1 MSTPKACQPVALTTT
16 RIAALGTPAERIEIR
31 DATQPGLRLRISP
44 QGTRSWVWLK
54 KVGGKTQRVTLGRYP
69 DIDIA
74 SARKAAAK
82 MAGDVA
88 MGANPAKERKQA
100 RVTAMTLAAAY
111 HDYIAA
117 KRLRASTLVDYAG
130 HFDKL
135 APLHGKPV
143 SEISRDDV
151 ERLHRKISAHSKSR
165 ADGTMRVLRAIINR
179 AIDRVEDAGG
189 PSFTNPVRRLSSQG
203 LWNKT
208 QRKQTR
214 IARADLPAFVGAVRS
229 DGALTASDLTLTL
242 LATGWRLGET
252 RRLRWSEVDLANGF
266 VTLRAEETK
275 SGRRAVLP
283 IPLQVQAILK
293 FRHAKRRANAT
304 YVFEQRG
311 QPIRSAKALLARIE
325 AATGIR
331 ATHHDLRRTFASM
344 ADAMGVGDY
353 TIKRLVNHATDS
365 RDVTAGYVSADAE
378 DLRKAQQLTAEALL
392 GPMA

>member
-16 RIAALGTPAERIEIR
+16 RIAAFGTPAERIEIR

-82 MAGDVA
+82 MAGSVA

-117 KRLRASTLVDYAG
+117 KRLRPSTLVDYAG

-214 IARADLPAFVGAVRS
+214 IARADLPAFVGAVRA

-252 RRLRWSEVDLANGF
+252 RRLRWSDVDLANGF

-293 FRHAKRRANAT
+293 FRNAKRRASAI

-311 QPIRSAKALLARIE
+311 QPIRSAKALLARTE

-378 DLRKAQQLTAEALL
+378 DLRKAQQLTADALL